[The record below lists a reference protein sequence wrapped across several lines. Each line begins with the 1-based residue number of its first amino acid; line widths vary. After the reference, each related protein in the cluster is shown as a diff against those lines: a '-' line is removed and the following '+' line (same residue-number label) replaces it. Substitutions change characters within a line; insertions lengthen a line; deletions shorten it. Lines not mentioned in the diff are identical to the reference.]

1 MMRLTSRVAWATLLA
16 ALAAACAGSGAPS
29 SDSAGASPSVSADAD
44 SAPTSAAAP
53 DTTGRSTAAGDSAV
67 LVGVDWTLTDLGG
80 SPVSTA
86 GGGSI
91 PTLRLTSESGALTAT
106 GMAGCNRFRGT
117 ATVSGG
123 ELRFG
128 ALVSTKMACPAL
140 ELETRYL
147 AALDGVRGYRTA
159 ARQLELLAGERVVA
173 RFTAP

>member
-1 MMRLTSRVAWATLLA
+1 MRRTLHVACATLLA
-16 ALAAACAGSGAPS
+16 ALAAACAGSGAP
-29 SDSAGASPSVSADAD
+29 ASVSAGVSTGASAD

-53 DTTGRSTAAGDSAV
+53 DTTGGSTAAGDSAV

-159 ARQLELLAGERVVA
+159 ARQLELLAGESVVA